1 MSHDK
6 DPSEDKGSD
15 RGTPDGVD
23 EALTQGFGHHRSG
36 RLKEDEAI
44 SILRQS
50 WYAQPMTAKGRFW
63 PGGGIGALAAAVA
76 WAWPAEALSAEAPAP
91 LNLDIPIRCTPGET
105 CWIIK
110 YVDLDPTPGR
120 LDYRCGRLS
129 DDGHKGTDF
138 AIRDLA
144 VMRTGVDVLAAAAG
158 TVVGTRDGMRD
169 VNVGRI
175 GGPEALKGKDCGNGV
190 RIRHAD
196 DWSIQYCHRRKGS
209 VAVKTGDKVTT
220 GQHLGLVGLSGKTD
234 FPHVHITV
242 THGKK
247 VVDPFVGTGR
257 REDCALGEKPLWKP
271 DVLKQLVYRSVYLY
285 NAGFAAAKPKVN
297 AVRNGRHQEKVLSRE
312 APALVL
318 WVDTFWPRPGDELSF
333 HITAP
338 DGKTIL
344 RYRQVLKHKE
354 ARGFYFAGVRN
365 KAKSWPAGVY
375 RGEVRLVRENGLDG
389 REEYST
395 TREVTL
401 R

>member
-1 MSHDK
+1 M
-6 DPSEDKGSD
+6 
-15 RGTPDGVD
+15 
-23 EALTQGFGHHRSG
+23 
-36 RLKEDEAI
+36 
-44 SILRQS
+44 
-50 WYAQPMTAKGRFW
+50 MAKGKFW
-63 PGGGIGALAAAVA
+63 PAGGIGALAAAVA
-76 WAWPAEALSAEAPAP
+76 WAWPAGALSAEAPAP
-91 LNLDIPIRCTPGET
+91 LNLDMPIRCTPGET
-105 CWIIK
+105 CWIVK

-120 LDYRCGRLS
+120 LDYRCGRLA

-196 DWSIQYCHRRKGS
+196 DWSIQYCHMRKGS

-271 DVLKQLVYRSVYLY
+271 DVLKQLVYRSVSLY
-285 NAGFAAAKPKVN
+285 NAGFAAAKPKVDV
-297 AVRNGRHQEKVLSRE
+297 VRNGGHQEKVLSRE

-318 WVDTFWPRPGDELSF
+318 WVDTFWVKAGDKLMLD
-333 HITAP
+333 ITGP
-338 DGKTIL
+338 DGETILKYSKTIEKTQAR
-344 RYRQVLKHKE
+344 RY
-354 ARGFYFAGVRN
+354 AYAGVRR
-365 KAKSWPAGVY
+365 KTALWPAGVY
-375 RGEVRLVRENGLDG
+375 KGKIRLVRENGLDG